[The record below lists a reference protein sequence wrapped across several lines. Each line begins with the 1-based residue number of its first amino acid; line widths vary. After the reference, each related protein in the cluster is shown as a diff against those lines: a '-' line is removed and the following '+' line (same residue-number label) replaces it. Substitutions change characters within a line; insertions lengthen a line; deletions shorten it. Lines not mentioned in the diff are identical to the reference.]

1 MWERKILRLGTEW
14 MIMLLTRRGKLEREG
29 FVGEVRNQVQT

>member
-14 MIMLLTRRGKLEREG
+14 VIMLLTRRGKLEREG
-29 FVGEVRNQVQT
+29 FVGEVRSQVQT